1 MKLIVLLLLLN
12 IVSVTSIAKNWEELN
27 NEVLVLY
34 GKEDYDKARLVAE
47 KAIVGAEKEFGKDHI
62 NYATSLY
69 NLGKLNE
76 ILRKYSNADAM
87 SAE

>member
-12 IVSVTSIAKNWEELN
+12 IVSVTSIAQNWEELN

-76 ILRKYSNADAM
+76 ILRKYSNA
-87 SAE
+87 EGYYLE